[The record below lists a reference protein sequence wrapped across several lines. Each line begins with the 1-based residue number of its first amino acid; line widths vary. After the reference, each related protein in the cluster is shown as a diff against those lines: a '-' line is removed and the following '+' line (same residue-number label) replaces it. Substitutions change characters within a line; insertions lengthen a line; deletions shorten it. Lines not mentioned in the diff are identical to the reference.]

1 MKYGHLVSGLATALF
16 CSGMLAA
23 DADALDITLDF
34 SGECD
39 DCAFA
44 GLPSDPG
51 FDPLDDGLTQS
62 VSATL
67 SLTGLS
73 VNGGGLIEFLG
84 AGTATFAYHGSSLI
98 NPFTMTDPFLFTT
111 ALTTSGAVQPG
122 STFTFGSSQ
131 NATNPGPP
139 VSFDFP
145 DFCTSLGQQVLGFSS
160 CSNIG
165 LVEFELDSTG
175 AWSVSGTEPFDM
187 GTGGQ
192 FVVSNVPEPGSF
204 ALLGLGL
211 VGVGFVR
218 RRQQP

>member
-1 MKYGHLVSGLATALF
+1 MKFRDLVAGLATALL

-23 DADALDITLDF
+23 DANALDITFDF

-44 GLPSDPG
+44 GLPTDPG
-51 FDPLDDGLTQS
+51 FDPLGDGLTET

-73 VNGGGLIEFLG
+73 VTGGGLIEYLG

-111 ALTTSGAVQPG
+111 DLTTSGAVQPG
-122 STFTFGSSQ
+122 GIFEFSSSQ

-139 VSFDFP
+139 LSFDFP
-145 DFCTSLGQQVLGFSS
+145 NFCTSLGEQVLGFSS
-160 CSNIG
+160 CSSIG
-165 LVEFELDSTG
+165 LVTFELDSAG
-175 AWSVSGTEPFDM
+175 AWSVSGTEASDM

-192 FVVSNVPEPGSF
+192 FVVSDVPEPGSV
-204 ALLGLGL
+204 ALLGIGL
-211 VGVGFVR
+211 VGVGFIR
-218 RRQQP
+218 RR